1 MNSLLP
7 YSYTDELTDLS
18 KELDAWRKLLDFRV
32 LPRAWEGRLRRDLE
46 AEAVAASTRMEGVNV
61 TADEVRRI
69 LAGERPPEVEPEDRE
84 LVEGYRN
91 AMNFVLRQ
99 SDDPAFSWDRG
110 LIVGLHDRVLAGR
123 YDLGAG
129 RLRTDGQVFVRD
141 RETGEDVF
149 LPPLGEQ
156 VEALMDEASERM
168 RTGHP
173 HSAIA
178 AAWIHVVIAAIH
190 PFRDGNGRSARIL
203 ASLAM
208 HRGGFK
214 RREFT
219 SLEEWWGRHL
229 HDYYELFGCLG
240 PEFDRRTDVT
250 PFVKGHLQAQLHQVR
265 ALDLRLRAEQQV
277 WMTVEEAAEDAGLD
291 RRLANALWDTF
302 FGRDVTAGYYRS
314 LADVSPATA
323 TNDLTAAVASRLLTA
338 RGQRRGRRYLAGDR
352 LYEAVAG
359 ALSIEIESAGS
370 AKDRIVTEL
379 GRRLMMSGEAFGF
392 QRRPFTM
399 L

>member
-1 MNSLLP
+1 
-7 YSYTDELTDLS
+7 
-18 KELDAWRKLLDFRV
+18 
-32 LPRAWEGRLRRDLE
+32 
-46 AEAVAASTRMEGVNV
+46 
-61 TADEVRRI
+61 
-69 LAGERPPEVEPEDRE
+69 
-84 LVEGYRN
+84 
-91 AMNFVLRQ
+91 MNFVLRQ

-123 YDLGAG
+123 YDHGAG
-129 RLRTDGQVFVRD
+129 S
-141 RETGEDVF
+141 
-149 LPPLGEQ
+149 EQ

-190 PFRDGNGRSARIL
+190 PFKDGNGRSARIL

-208 HRGGFK
+208 YRGGFK

-219 SLEEWWGRHL
+219 SLEEWWGRRL

-240 PEFDRRTDVT
+240 PGFDRRADVT

-265 ALDLRLRAEQQV
+265 ALDLRLRAEQQI
-277 WMTVEEAAEDAGLD
+277 WMAVEEAAEDAGLD

-359 ALSIEIESAGS
+359 ALSIDIESAGS

-392 QRRPFTM
+392 QRRPFAEE
-399 L
+399 